1 MKTPSAIV
9 DSKESNL
16 SLKGYGFTAVKM
28 AHTLNTILVLGLWFA

>member
-28 AHTLNTILVLGLWFA
+28 TLPLTQSWS